1 MRCFRYILA
10 HDSGR
15 APCIDQN
22 LITLATC
29 KPLIRRSARAGDWV
43 AAFMPRPHERG
54 ELVYAGRVADVLEWT
69 DYTERYPE
77 RIDAV
82 YSILA
87 DGSVE
92 RLDPSYHDNSDAQ
105 RKDLS
110 GPILVLDAD
119 CSWYF
124 GRSPISLPWELQHLA
139 AAGRGHRVSGV
150 STRDVEQLEKW
161 LRDGSEPGVHHLP
174 RTPDVRFSASY
185 GCRLFSVLR
194 R

>member
-1 MRCFRYILA
+1 MKCFRYILA

-15 APCIDQN
+15 APCVDQN

-29 KPLIRRSARAGDWV
+29 KPLIRRGARVGDWI

-54 ELVYAGRVADVLEWT
+54 ELVYAGRVADVLEWME
-69 DYTERYPE
+69 YTNRYPE

-82 YSILA
+82 YNVLA
-87 DGSVE
+87 DGGIE
-92 RLDPSYHDNSDAQ
+92 RLDPGYHDNSNAQ

-110 GPILVLDAD
+110 GPILVLDPD

-124 GRSPISLPWELQHLA
+124 GGSPILLPWDLKHLA

-150 STRDVEQLEKW
+150 STGDIKRLEKW
-161 LRDGSEPGVHHLP
+161 LRDGSEPGVHNLP
-174 RTPDVRFSASY
+174 RTPDIRFSAN
-185 GCRLFSVLR
+185 
-194 R
+194 